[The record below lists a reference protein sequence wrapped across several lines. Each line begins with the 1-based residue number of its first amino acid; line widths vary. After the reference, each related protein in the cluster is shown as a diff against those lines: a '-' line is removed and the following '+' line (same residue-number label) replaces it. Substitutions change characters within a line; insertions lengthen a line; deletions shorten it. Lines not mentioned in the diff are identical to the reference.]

1 MTNRINKEK
10 NRYSCSNKFRI
21 QNNQNYCKDYS
32 LKYNICNLLPQVS
45 KYSTLNLIEDLKG
58 EIQKY
63 PEILSQIF
71 PNRYKYNHKQ
81 FSLFWRGG
89 RNINYISKLLAKS
102 KNEKNFSLDERDLD
116 LLEEHF
122 KRKFGNRVTNYYHII
137 NQYKNSKI
145 SLIIFIE
152 LIELELGKISGDV
165 KVTYGELARILGRH
179 ENYVY
184 HIRKYILSQ
193 NNRRYNPNYKFDL
206 ETLKDFK
213 TNLRII
219 FRNKA
224 RNSLSYIDK
233 YIQLN
238 PDLKEYLYEKVTIKN
253 PHFFKTID
261 CEKKA
266 YWFGFLCADVK
277 ITGKKYGY
285 MIRLELATSDR
296 ERLIKFANAIGFDV
310 ERITDRKRWYY
321 DKNGILKLKKSS
333 YIQYKSRS
341 MLQDLLKN
349 GLSTSA
355 SNRGLPNFVWN
366 LNNSNLALAFLLG
379 FYDGDGSWFGGYSAE
394 IYSSNKEILIQ
405 IKRAFQIE
413 YPVRKTKN
421 KVVDSFTGEIIH
433 RAAYR
438 ITLGVKLFEKMI
450 KSYDGSMKRKRPSEF

>member
-1 MTNRINKEK
+1 M
-10 NRYSCSNKFRI
+10 
-21 QNNQNYCKDYS
+21 
-32 LKYNICNLLPQVS
+32 
-45 KYSTLNLIEDLKG
+45 
-58 EIQKY
+58 
-63 PEILSQIF
+63 
-71 PNRYKYNHKQ
+71 
-81 FSLFWRGG
+81 
-89 RNINYISKLLAKS
+89 AKS
-102 KNEKNFSLDERDLD
+102 ENEENFALDEKDLY
-116 LLEEHF
+116 LLEEQL
-122 KRKFGNRVTNYYHII
+122 RYNFGNQASNCYYLIK
-137 NQYKNSKI
+137 QYKDSKI
-145 SLIIFIE
+145 SLKTFIG
-152 LIELELGKISGDV
+152 LIELELGKISSDIEL
-165 KVTYGELARILGRH
+165 TYGELALILGRH
-179 ENYVY
+179 KDYIY

-206 ETLKDFK
+206 ETLKEFK
-213 TNLRII
+213 INLIVI

-238 PDLKEYLYEKVTIKN
+238 QDLKEYLYEKVTIKK

-285 MIRLELATSDR
+285 MIRLELNTSDR
-296 ERLIKFANAIGFDV
+296 ERLIKFAKVIGFDV
-310 ERITDRKRWYY
+310 ERIKDRERWYY
-321 DKNGILKLKKSS
+321 DKNEELKLKKSS
-333 YIQYKSRS
+333 YIQFKSRS

-379 FYDGDGSWFGGYSAE
+379 FYDGDGSWFGGCSAE

-421 KVVDSFTGEIIH
+421 RVVDGFTGEIIH

-438 ITLGVKLFEKMI
+438 ITLGVELFEKMI